1 MNIYNLNN
9 KVVVHIDELE
19 GDIPVLDFAIY
30 KYDYSDCLSNDVF
43 LTGTISQSDKTF
55 VNLPD
60 GKYNIL
66 VVDPL
71 GTYVDIKQDF
81 YVYYNTLPRF
91 ICEIQKLSCNQFCNN
106 CNKSSLED
114 MLKLFFEITIYLNC
128 TGLIDQLSTYRYL
141 SCKLSGTLDT
151 SRQMESLYGK
161 FRYEYEKSL
170 FELFVIFLTE
180 LHENSLLSNRED
192 NDHVDIINSMFRIEE
207 IKTCLNNTAIDFNY
221 LNTLTNQINCTC
233 YE

>member
-43 LTGTISQSDKTF
+43 LAGAISQNDKTF
-55 VNLPD
+55 ITLPD

-66 VVDPL
+66 VIDPL
-71 GTYVDIKQDF
+71 GVYADIRQDF

-91 ICEIQKLSCNQFCNN
+91 VCEIRKLACNQFCNN

-114 MLKLFFEITIYLNC
+114 ILKLFFEITIYLNC
-128 TGLIDQLSTYRYL
+128 TGLIDKLSTYRYL
-141 SCKLSGTLDT
+141 SCKLNSTLAT
-151 SRQMESLYGK
+151 SKQMESLYGK
-161 FRYEYEKSL
+161 FKYDYEKSL
-170 FELFVIFLTE
+170 FELFIIFLTE
-180 LHENSLLSNRED
+180 LHEISLLSNRED
-192 NDHVDIINSMFRIEE
+192 NDHVAIINNMFRLEE
-207 IKTCLNNTAIDFNY
+207 IKTCLNTSSINFNY
-221 LNTLTNQINCTC
+221 LDTLINPTNCTC